1 MPRRLLPVLCGG
13 LLLLLCLP
21 ALAAAAPV
29 TVDLRI
35 EGRTATLYEG
45 RVTTG
50 VRKIDV
56 GDGSGLHK
64 CDGTNYGASSTPGP
78 TRGAAFAAAAAGPGG
93 FVFRGRWSNTYEDVS
108 FDTIAGQSVAYD
120 PATKAFLVE
129 YKNAAA
135 ASVGSCQDKI
145 ATGDDV
151 LYAYGTGSERLLKLT
166 GPATV
171 APGST
176 ATLRV
181 SDAASG
187 APVAGARVNGATS
200 AADGTVRHV
209 LGARGPRT
217 FKASKPGAIRSNR
230 VTVCATD
237 GTDGACGAVPP
248 CVTSGRDGLCGTR
261 DLTAPVSG
269 IRGIREGK
277 RFARRKAP
285 RRLRAHVDPDPS
297 GLLMVK
303 LRLTRNDRGRCS
315 YFSGRSER
323 FRRNRRIGGSRCGAK
338 HGYWFRVGNDAD
350 VDYLLPK
357 RLRRGRYVLDVN
369 AIDRAYNRDD
379 VRQRGRNRVVFYVR

>member
-21 ALAAAAPV
+21 ALAAAASV
-29 TVDLRI
+29 TVGLRI
-35 EGRTATLYEG
+35 EGKAATLYEG
-45 RVTTG
+45 KVTTD
-50 VRKIDV
+50 VRTIDA
-56 GDGSGLHK
+56 GDGSGPHK
-64 CDGTNYGASSTPGP
+64 CDGTNNGANQTPGP
-78 TRGAAFAAAAAGPGG
+78 TRGAAFAAAASGPGG
-93 FVFRGRWSNTYEDVS
+93 FAFKGKWFSSFEDIG
-108 FDTIAGQSVAYD
+108 FDTIAGQSVAFD
-120 PATKAFLVE
+120 PPTNSFLVE

-171 APGST
+171 APGAA

-187 APVAGARVNGATS
+187 APVAGASVNGATS
-200 AADGTVRHV
+200 AANGTLKLV
-209 LGARGPRT
+209 LAGRGPRT
-217 FKASKPGAIRSNR
+217 FKALKPGAIRSNR

-237 GTDGACGAVPP
+237 GADGACGTTR

-261 DLTAPVSG
+261 DLTAPVSR
-269 IRGIREGK
+269 ILRIPDGK
-277 RFARRKAP
+277 RFARRKGP

-297 GLLMVK
+297 GLLVVK
-303 LRLTRNDRGRCS
+303 LRLTRHHKGRCS
-315 YFSGRSER
+315 YFSGRTER
-323 FRRNRRIGGSRCGAK
+323 FRRCLPIGGRRCVAK
-338 HGYWFRVGNDAD
+338 RGFYFGVGNEPD

-357 RLRRGRYVLDVN
+357 RLPRGRYVLDVK
-369 AIDRAYNRDD
+369 AIDSADNADD
-379 VRQRGRNRVVFYVR
+379 VRRRGRNRVVFHVR

>member
-21 ALAAAAPV
+21 ALAAAAPA

-35 EGRTATLYEG
+35 EGRTSTLYEG
-45 RVTTG
+45 SVTTG
-50 VRKIDV
+50 VRTIDV
-56 GDGSGLHK
+56 GDGSGPHK
-64 CDGTNYGASSTPGP
+64 CDGTNNGAHPTPGP

-93 FVFRGRWSNTYEDVS
+93 FAFRGRWSNTYEDVS
-108 FDTIAGQSVAYD
+108 FDAIAGQPVTYD
-120 PATKAFLVE
+120 PVTGAFLVE

-135 ASVGSCQDKI
+135 ASAGSCQDKI
-145 ATGDDV
+145 STGDDV

-171 APGST
+171 APGVT

-187 APVAGARVNGATS
+187 APVAGASVNGATS
-200 AADGTVRHV
+200 TADGTVKLV

-237 GTDGACGAVPP
+237 GADGACATTR

-277 RFARRKAP
+277 RFAHKKGP

-297 GLLMVK
+297 GLLTVK

-323 FRRNRRIGGSRCGAK
+323 FRRNRRFGGSHCGAS

-350 VDYLLPK
+350 IDYLLPK
-357 RLRRGRYVLDVN
+357 RLPRGRYVLDVK